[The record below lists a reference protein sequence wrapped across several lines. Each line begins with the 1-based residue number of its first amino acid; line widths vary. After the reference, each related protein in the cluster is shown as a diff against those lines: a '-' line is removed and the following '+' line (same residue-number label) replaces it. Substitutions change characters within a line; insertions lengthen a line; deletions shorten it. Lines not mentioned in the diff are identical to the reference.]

1 MHRRWTTILVL
12 LSFGHVACYN
22 TYNLKQDD
30 FAELQRIEE
39 GEQKVVETN
48 QGQSLSVTRDTP
60 LYVRS
65 EGGRRYPITP
75 FNFHMTAS
83 QLVAPDRDYIL
94 MLNQLKSYEVDV
106 PSTGKT
112 VALISL
118 GAAAAAGLIIGLI
131 ITQGEK
137 SFN

>member
-1 MHRRWTTILVL
+1 MRRSWTTLLVV
-12 LSFGHVACYN
+12 LSFAHLACYN
-22 TYNLKQDD
+22 TYNLKQDA

-39 GEQKVVETN
+39 GSEKVVDTN
-48 QGQSLSVTRDTP
+48 QGQSLRVTRDTP

-75 FNFHMTAS
+75 FNFHMSTS

-94 MLNQLKSYEVDV
+94 MLNQLDSYEVDV

-118 GAAAAAGLIIGLI
+118 GAAAAAGLIVGLI
-131 ITQGEK
+131 ITSGEK